1 MEGMRNKRIRQYGV
15 KEKVGKVLIYKFQS
29 YLFYGNSF
37 RQKLLPQKY
46 DRDSNPF
53 LAFAVAHPCG
63 IYTSILL
70 YQLFPYI
77 DRYEVVRRLYRNS
90 LIESFSSMP
99 LKRDLHRQRQRIN
112 KIFIYFESFFSI
124 PNELFVDDVSELII
138 YFGRRD

>member
-1 MEGMRNKRIRQYGV
+1 MEIRSA
-15 KEKVGKVLIYKFQS
+15 KNCCPKI
-29 YLFYGNSF
+29 
-37 RQKLLPQKY
+37 
-46 DRDSNPF
+46 
-53 LAFAVAHPCG
+53 AFAVAHPCG

-112 KIFIYFESFFSI
+112 KIFIYFGRRKKRLTGLEKRKFEFLYTLVEEFVKKKLFYIEIFFHVVRV
-124 PNELFVDDVSELII
+124 FI
-138 YFGRRD
+138 YFGGRISILSRMCQELSDL